1 MEFKEFTGKTVDDA
15 ITEATLFLGT
25 TSDKIEYEVVEEGS
39 NGLLGLFSKKN
50 AVIRARV
57 KDTKEDHIRQ
67 FLSRRHLL
75 SRKRSQCYL
84 QVPVNLIMLVLYN
97 LKEEQ
102 LLGLVEEVEGSL
114 GNIDPADQFIHRG
127 LPHSVGS
134 QAIRRFFL

>member
-67 FLSRRHLL
+67 FLSDVLE
-75 SRKRSQCYL
+75 KMEIEAEAVIETDEIEKVICI
-84 QVPVNLIMLVLYN
+84 NLN
-97 LKEEQ
+97 
-102 LLGLVEEVEGSL
+102 
-114 GNIDPADQFIHRG
+114 AF
-127 LPHSVGS
+127 
-134 QAIRRFFL
+134 